1 MLFQLGCFDGTHLA
15 LSLRLGRG
23 RLDDACLA
31 GGHLRAVGD
40 RIGAVSIYS
49 SLEGLLGL
57 DSLSFGSLKKDT
69 FTMRIQYGT
78 VEYLQFLCYLFKE
91 LVPYKKNT

>member
-1 MLFQLGCFDGTHLA
+1 MR
-15 LSLRLGRG
+15 LSRG

-57 DSLSFGSLKKDT
+57 DSLSFGSLKKDK
-69 FTMRIQYGT
+69 FTMLIQYGT

-91 LVPYKKNT
+91 LVPYKKKKTHENVWVLQ